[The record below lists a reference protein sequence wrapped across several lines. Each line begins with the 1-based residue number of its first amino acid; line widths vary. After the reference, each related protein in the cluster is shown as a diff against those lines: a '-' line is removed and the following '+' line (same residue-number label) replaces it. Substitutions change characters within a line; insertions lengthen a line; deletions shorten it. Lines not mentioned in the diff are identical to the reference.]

1 MTEISGRAPLPM
13 TGCGRTFRSESAHSR
28 AWLAWLPVI
37 AGVAIL
43 YLPAYRDLSSVNA
56 NTEGAAQVPVCVAIW
71 IWLVWQKRTIF
82 DIPDGPV
89 PASPL
94 GWLLIATAG
103 LMYAV
108 GRSQE
113 FYQLEIGSQVPLF
126 VGTVL
131 ILLGQPALRKLWFL
145 PIFLL
150 LLIPVPGSLLND
162 VLVPLKKV
170 VSTIVAD
177 GLFAC
182 GLPIARDGVVLYIGG
197 YQLLIADACSGL
209 NSMIALTAIG
219 CLYLY
224 LREGK
229 GWRANSILLAAV
241 LPIAF
246 VANLVRVT
254 GLVLITYVWGETAG
268 QRFHDFAGVAEI
280 GVAFGGLF
288 LVEHAVRVPHGARS
302 TAQGVQA

>member
-13 TGCGRTFRSESAHSR
+13 VGCGRSFRSESAHSR

-37 AGVAIL
+37 AGAAIL
-43 YLPAYRDLSSVNA
+43 YLPAYRDLSNINA
-56 NTEGAAQVPVCVAIW
+56 NAEGAAQVPVCVAIW
-71 IWLVWQKRTIF
+71 IWLVWQKRAIF
-82 DIPDGPV
+82 DLPDGAV

-94 GWLLIATAG
+94 GWLFITAAG

-126 VGTVL
+126 MGTVL
-131 ILLGQPALRKLWFL
+131 ILLGRRALRKLWFL
-145 PIFLL
+145 PLFLL

-162 VLVPLKKV
+162 VLVPLKKA
-170 VSTIVAD
+170 VSAVVAD

-182 GLPIARDGVVLYIGG
+182 GLPIARDGVVLYIGR

-209 NSMIALTAIG
+209 NSMIALMAIG
-219 CLYLY
+219 CLYVY
-224 LREGK
+224 LRGSK
-229 GWRANSILLAAV
+229 GWVANSILLAAV

-246 VANLVRVT
+246 LANLVRVT
-254 GLVLITYVWGETAG
+254 GLVLITYLWGERAG
-268 QRFHDFAGVAEI
+268 QRFHDFAAVAEI
-280 GVAFGGLF
+280 GIAIGGLF
-288 LVEHAVRVPHGARS
+288 LVEHAVPMPHGRRS
-302 TAQGVQA
+302 TTHGVRA

>member
-1 MTEISGRAPLPM
+1 MTEISGRTPLPM
-13 TGCGRTFRSESAHSR
+13 EGCGRRVRSESAQAR
-28 AWLAWLPVI
+28 GWLAWLPVM

-56 NTEGAAQVPVCVAIW
+56 YAEGAAQIPVCLAIW
-71 IWLVWQKRTIF
+71 IWLVWQKRAIF
-82 DIPDGPV
+82 DIPASVIPV
-89 PASPL
+89 SPL
-94 GWLLIATAG
+94 GWMLIATAG

-131 ILLGQPALRKLWFL
+131 ILLGRRALRRLWFL
-145 PIFLL
+145 PVFLL

-162 VLVPLKKV
+162 ILVPLKKI
-170 VSTIVAD
+170 VSAIVAD
-177 GLFAC
+177 GLFIC
-182 GLPIARDGVVLYIGG
+182 GLPIARDGVVLYIGR

-219 CLYLY
+219 CLYVY
-224 LREGK
+224 LRPGR
-229 GWRANSILLAAV
+229 GWIASSILLAAV

-246 VANLVRVT
+246 VANLLRVT
-254 GLVLITYVWGETAG
+254 GLVLITYLWGERAG
-268 QRFHDFAGVAEI
+268 QRFHDFAAIAEI
-280 GVAFGGLF
+280 GVAIGTLF
-288 LVEHAVRVPHGARS
+288 LVEHALRLPQGGRS
-302 TAQGVQA
+302 ATQGLQA

>member
-1 MTEISGRAPLPM
+1 MTEMAPLPL
-13 TGCGRTFRSESAHSR
+13 GECRRGESVQSP
-28 AWLAWLPVI
+28 AWLAWLPVM

-43 YLPAYRDLSSVNA
+43 YLPAYRDLSSVSA
-56 NTEGAAQVPVCVAIW
+56 ETEGAAQIPVCLAIW
-71 IWLVWQKRTIF
+71 IWLVWQKRAIF
-82 DIPDGPV
+82 GIPDRAIPI
-89 PASPL
+89 SPL
-94 GWLLIATAG
+94 GWMLITAAG
-103 LMYAV
+103 LLYAV

-131 ILLGQPALRKLWFL
+131 ILLGQRALRRLWFL
-145 PIFLL
+145 PVFLL

-162 VLVPLKKV
+162 ILVPLKKV
-170 VSTIVAD
+170 VSTVVAD

-182 GLPIARDGVVLYIGG
+182 GLPIARDGVVLYIGR

-219 CLYLY
+219 CLYVY
-224 LREGK
+224 LRPRR
-229 GWRANSILLAAV
+229 GWLATSILLAAV

-254 GLVLITYVWGETAG
+254 GLVLITYLWGERAG
-268 QRFHDFAGVAEI
+268 QRFHDFAAIAEI
-280 GVAFGGLF
+280 SIAFGMLF
-288 LVEHAVRVPHGARS
+288 LVEHAVRL
-302 TAQGVQA
+302 AQGGRSITQDVRV

>member
-1 MTEISGRAPLPM
+1 MTETAGRAPLPLE
-13 TGCGRTFRSESAHSR
+13 GCGRSVRSESADSR
-28 AWLAWLPVI
+28 PWLAWLPVI

-56 NTEGAAQVPVCVAIW
+56 QTEGAAQVPVCLAIW
-71 IWLVWQKRTIF
+71 IWLVWQKRAIF
-82 DIPDGPV
+82 GIPAGVIPV
-89 PASPL
+89 SPL
-94 GWLLIATAG
+94 GWILITSAG

-131 ILLGQPALRKLWFL
+131 ILLGRRALQKLWFL

-150 LLIPVPGSLLND
+150 LLIPVPGSLIND
-162 VLVPLKKV
+162 VLVPLKKL

-177 GLFAC
+177 GLFVC
-182 GLPIARDGVVLYIGG
+182 GLPIARDGVVLYIGR
-197 YQLLIADACSGL
+197 YQLLIADACAGL

-219 CLYLY
+219 CLYVY
-224 LREGK
+224 LSGAK
-229 GWRANSILLAAV
+229 GWIATSILLAAV

-254 GLVLITYVWGETAG
+254 GLVLITYVWGERAG
-268 QRFHDFAGVAEI
+268 QRFHDFAAIAEI
-280 GVAFGGLF
+280 SFAIGGLF
-288 LVEHAVRVPHGARS
+288 LVEHVVRGGRPA
-302 TAQGVQA
+302 TQGVQA

>member
-1 MTEISGRAPLPM
+1 MTETAPLPIN
-13 TGCGRTFRSESAHSR
+13 GCGRGVRGESVQSQS
-28 AWLAWLPVI
+28 WLAWLPVV

-43 YLPAYRDLSSVNA
+43 YLPAYLDLSNVSA
-56 NTEGAAQVPVCVAIW
+56 DTQGAAQIPVCLAIW
-71 IWLVWQKRTIF
+71 IWLVWQKRAIF
-82 DIPDGPV
+82 GIPDRAIPV
-89 PASPL
+89 SPL
-94 GWLLIATAG
+94 GWVLVAAAG
-103 LMYAV
+103 LLYAV

-131 ILLGQPALRKLWFL
+131 VLLGQGALRRLWFL
-145 PIFLL
+145 PVFLL

-162 VLVPLKKV
+162 ILVPLKKV

-182 GLPIARDGVVLYIGG
+182 GLPIARDGVVLYIGR

-219 CLYLY
+219 CLYVY
-224 LREGK
+224 LRPGR
-229 GWRANSILLAAV
+229 GWLATSILLAAV

-254 GLVLITYVWGETAG
+254 GLVLITYLWGERAG
-268 QRFHDFAGVAEI
+268 QRFHDFAAIAEI
-280 GVAFGGLF
+280 IVAIGTLF
-288 LVEHAVRVPHGARS
+288 LVEHAIRLSQGDRSMNRDVRA
-302 TAQGVQA
+302 

>member
-1 MTEISGRAPLPM
+1 MTEMAPLPLD
-13 TGCGRTFRSESAHSR
+13 GCGRSVRGESVQSHS
-28 AWLAWLPVI
+28 WLAWLPVMV
-37 AGVAIL
+37 GVVVL
-43 YLPAYRDLSSVNA
+43 YLPAYRDLSSVSA
-56 NTEGAAQVPVCVAIW
+56 DTEGAAQIPVCLAIW
-71 IWLVWQKRTIF
+71 IWLVWQKRAIF
-82 DIPDGPV
+82 GTPDRAIPV
-89 PASPL
+89 SPL
-94 GWLLIATAG
+94 GWVLVTAAG

-131 ILLGQPALRKLWFL
+131 ILLGQRALRRLWFL

-162 VLVPLKKV
+162 ILVPLKKI

-182 GLPIARDGVVLYIGG
+182 GLPIARDGVVLYIGR

-219 CLYLY
+219 CLYVY
-224 LREGK
+224 LRPSR
-229 GWRANSILLAAV
+229 GWLATFILLAAV

-246 VANLVRVT
+246 VANLVRVA
-254 GLVLITYVWGETAG
+254 GLVLITYLWGERAG
-268 QRFHDFAGVAEI
+268 QRFHDFAAIAEI
-280 GVAFGGLF
+280 SVAIGTLF
-288 LVEHAVRVPHGARS
+288 LVEHAVRLSHGDRS
-302 TAQGVQA
+302 TSRDVRA